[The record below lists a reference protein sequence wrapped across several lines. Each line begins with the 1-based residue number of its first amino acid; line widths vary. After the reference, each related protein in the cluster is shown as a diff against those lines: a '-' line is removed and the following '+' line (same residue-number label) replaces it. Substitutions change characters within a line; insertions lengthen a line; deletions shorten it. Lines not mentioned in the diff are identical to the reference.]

1 MIIAIDGSSGSGKG
15 TIAKEI
21 AKSLNLLHIDSGAIY
36 RALTL
41 KLLKENISLN
51 DKTNIIKTCAKAD
64 IKLLPNE
71 DVLLDNINVTNDIR
85 SIEVT
90 NNVFKISGLKEV
102 REIVRKIQNEYS
114 KNGNIVMEGRD
125 ITTVILP
132 NADYK
137 IYLDATKEERARRR
151 YLSNIEKGIDCT
163 FESVLDNIIKR
174 DESDINREYGKLEIA
189 EDAIYIDT
197 TNLSIKEVVD
207 KILNIIKKKR

>member
-90 NNVFKISGLKEV
+90 NNVFKISGIKEV
-102 REIVRKIQNEYS
+102 REIVRKVQNEYS

>member
-90 NNVFKISGLKEV
+90 NNVFKISGIKEV